1 MACPRRK
8 GSEYQRGGM
17 SYRSFKRLLGET
29 SLERKCRLLLGGGIF
44 LLVLASFFVFGY
56 QNEKLVW
63 SQTAKTAELLVYP
76 TLLET
81 HAKAFAKDPESA
93 SQFKKFFAGE
103 QDVEYLIPRYAKDRR
118 AEYFRPRAK
127 HPKYM
132 PVDNRDWA
140 EEAIRRIERGD
151 VNSVAHFVE
160 PRGQYWEYQYLA
172 GIRVKAS
179 CMECHPTKADHD
191 LGYGNLAEDDLIA
204 VVNLRLSANETQAAV
219 TTNRATLIT
228 FAIGTAFLAMLFAY
242 VIVRYVMVKPVTHLK
257 EVSEEIAA
265 GNLDVRANI
274 QTGDEFQELSHAFN
288 RMLRSLVSMQ
298 EELRKVNVDL
308 DGKLDELARANMAL
322 FEMNRL
328 KSEFL
333 ATVSHELR
341 TPLNSILGFGDLLA
355 EVDAL
360 DTRQRRWVQNIQT
373 SGKSLLALINDVL
386 DLAKLEA
393 GKMQVH
399 IEEFSLRDIVEAQ
412 IQTMKPLADK
422 KNISLLGEL
431 DPAIPIL
438 RQDGSKLEQILSNLL
453 SNAIKF
459 TPEGGQIR
467 ILCKSEGP
475 NVAISVVDN
484 GVGIAPEDQKLVFE
498 KFRQTENTLT
508 RKYGGTGLGLSIVR
522 ELVKLLGGDEVQLVS
537 ELGRGSTFTV
547 RIPVV
552 LTEPRI
558 SELSLES
565 EEPDPLKIRDL
576 AIRYYTAQAP
586 PIGVEG

>member
-1 MACPRRK
+1 
-8 GSEYQRGGM
+8 M

-63 SQTAKTAELLVYP
+63 DQTAKTAELLVYP

-81 HAKAFAKDPESA
+81 HAKAFAKEPDAGQESA
-93 SQFKKFFAGE
+93 TQFKEFFAAE
-103 QDVEYLIPRYAKDRR
+103 QDIEYLIPRYAKDRR
-118 AEYFRPRAK
+118 AEYFRPNAN
-127 HPKYM
+127 HPKYK

-140 EEAIRRIERGD
+140 EDAIRRIERGD
-151 VNSVAHFVE
+151 VNSMAHFVE

-172 GIRVKAS
+172 GIRLKAS
-179 CMECHPTKADHD
+179 CMQCHPTATDKE
-191 LGYGNLAEDDLIA
+191 LGCGNLAEEDLIA
-204 VVNLRLSANETQAAV
+204 VVNLRLSALETQAAV
-219 TTNRATLIT
+219 TTNRATLIA
-228 FAIGTAFLAMLFAY
+228 FAIVTAFLAMLFAY
-242 VIVRYVMVKPVTHLK
+242 VIVRYIMVKPVTHLK
-257 EVSEEIAA
+257 EVSEEIAS

-308 DGKLDELARANMAL
+308 DGKLDELARANMSL

-328 KSEFL
+328 KGEFL

-355 EVDAL
+355 EIDVL
-360 DTRQRRWVQNIQT
+360 DGRQRRWVQNIQT

-431 DPAIPIL
+431 DPVIPIL

-467 ILCKSEGP
+467 IQCKYDGP
-475 NVAISVVDN
+475 SVTISVVDN

-537 ELGRGSTFTV
+537 ELGRGSTFTI
-547 RIPVV
+547 RIPIE
-552 LTEPRI
+552 LTQPGAN
-558 SELSLES
+558 ELSLTS

-576 AIRYYTAQAP
+576 GVRYYSAKAP
-586 PIGVEG
+586 AIGVEG